1 MKSQIH
7 ENHSKKITNLSKKI
21 ILSLILLG
29 QFTYAQNKVEK
40 DSVKNQTLEEVIVTA
55 NKSEQKNIEV
65 PVAVTSISAK
75 SITNSR
81 LVNFADLA
89 GRVPNYLYQELG
101 VSFQAI
107 QSIRG
112 IQVFSENPAVSTYV
126 DDVNSLDILASGF
139 ALTDIERIEVL
150 RGPQSTLFGRNAM
163 GGVVNIFTKKPTDKT
178 TGFLELENGNFGLQ
192 RYSAG
197 FKTPLIK
204 NKLFFG
210 ANGLFQIKE
219 GFMRNSIEG
228 TTSTD
233 SSLNG
238 RRVGDEESTYGN
250 IFLKWLVNNKLSLTA
265 NVKHQRDFSNAS
277 SYFVTQS
284 NETIALET
292 PTVINLTRIA
302 RHNRELTN
310 YSLTGKYEAKNFNLT
325 SITSFQTISLS
336 FKDVDFPGYYHSFYN
351 SAIGEKLPPQEVLSQ
366 ELRINSTNKEN
377 KLHYVAGL
385 YGFKQVGYEPSTN
398 LAFENA
404 PNNYIIF
411 RNIANNRGY
420 AAFGEVSYKVLEK
433 LKVTGGARYDIE
445 EREATFNGFGDATFV
460 NGVFTIV
467 NSDQSKSVKFNA
479 FSPKVALRYSL
490 TNNSNVYGTF
500 TRGFRAGGVNAQVVP
515 NGVRQDFDPEYSNN
529 FEVGYK
535 TAFWN
540 NRVNFNLA
548 GFMINWKDVQF
559 FNLVAPFTYARENVG
574 DAYSKGIEVEA
585 NIIPVKGLQLD
596 FSYSVNDA
604 EYKDFS
610 LRRVNFVSGN
620 EIITPIGGNKL
631 SNAPKTTFFT
641 SAEYSIQ
648 TSEKVTLIF
657 RAEYRNVGG
666 YYTDIQNTLYQ
677 PTYHVVNT
685 RFGLSYS
692 NYGLFLWT
700 RNLTNEKYLAYGTP
714 DTSFGGRASIAAMPA
729 QLGVTL
735 SARF

>member
-1 MKSQIH
+1 MKLK
-7 ENHSKKITNLSKKI
+7 NVITLLS
-21 ILSLILLG
+21 ILGTATIAS
-29 QFTYAQNKVEK
+29 AQVNDSTKVQK
-40 DSVKNQTLEEVIVTA
+40 LEEVIVTA

-112 IQVFSENPAVSTYV
+112 IQVFSENPAVSTYI
-126 DDVNSLDILASGF
+126 DDVNSLDILAGGF

-163 GGVVNIFTKKPTDKT
+163 GGVVNIFTKKPTNKT

-192 RYSAG
+192 RYSVG

-233 SSLNG
+233 TSLNG
-238 RRVGDEESTYGN
+238 RRVGDEETTYGN
-250 IFLKWLVNNKLSLTA
+250 VFLKWLVNSKLSLTA

-277 SYFVTQS
+277 GYFVSQS

-302 RHNRELTN
+302 RHNRDLTN

-351 SAIGEKLPPQEVLSQ
+351 NAIGEKLPPQEVLSQ
-366 ELRINSTNKEN
+366 ELRINSSNKES
-377 KLHYVAGL
+377 KLQYVAGL

-404 PNNYIIF
+404 PNDYTIF
-411 RNIANNRGY
+411 RNVANNKGY

-433 LKVTGGARYDIE
+433 LKVTAGARYDLE

-467 NSDQSKSVKFNA
+467 NPDQSKSVKFNA
-479 FSPKVALRYSL
+479 FSPKAALQYSL
-490 TNNSNVYGTF
+490 TNKSNVYGTF

-529 FEVGYK
+529 FEIGYK

-540 NRVNFNLA
+540 NRVNFNVA
-548 GFMINWKDVQF
+548 GFMIDWKDVQF

-574 DAYSKGIEVEA
+574 DAYSKGIEIEA
-585 NIIPVKGLQLD
+585 NVIPVKGLQLD

-604 EYKDFS
+604 EYKDFTLS
-610 LRRVNFVSGN
+610 RVNFVTGE

-641 SAEYSIQ
+641 AAEYSIQ
-648 TSEKVTLIF
+648 TSEKVNLIF

-692 NYGLFLWT
+692 DYGLFLWT

-714 DTSFGGRASIAAMPA
+714 DTSFGGRSSIAAMPA
-729 QLGVTL
+729 QIGVTL